1 MQSKASGQQ
10 LGVES
15 TKQQASC
22 KQTKKKKTN
31 NNNSKNQQQQA
42 KKPTTA
48 AKGTWWPFLRFVF
61 SRYTKIAWRPVEP
74 GNQLV
79 GVAVKLLLGYCSKHG
94 QHNQLHG

>member
-1 MQSKASGQQ
+1 MQSKDSGQQ

-22 KQTKKKKTN
+22 KQTKKKTN
-31 NNNSKNQQQQA
+31 NNSSKNQQQQQ
-42 KKPTTA
+42 KPTTT

-61 SRYTKIAWRPVEP
+61 SRYTKIAWGPVDP
-74 GNQLV
+74 SNQLV